1 MANMDNVQ
9 EQLAA
14 LQQQVEHLQ
23 HATHALKAQTH
34 TFARQTRIL
43 LEAYDYFL
51 ARCQDGGI
59 TLEQEEAV
67 WQVHSSAAFEAELIE
82 AESYGPNAIHMIDE
96 QILTHLG
103 LPPPVAEVPVVDED
117 EA

>member
-1 MANMDNVQ
+1 MEHMDNVQ

-14 LQQQVEHLQ
+14 LQQQVEQLKHE
-23 HATHALKAQTH
+23 THALKAQTH
-34 TFARQTRIL
+34 TVTRQTRIL
-43 LEAYDYFL
+43 LEAYDCFL

-59 TLEQEEAV
+59 TLEQEEAA
-67 WQVHSSAAFEAELIE
+67 WEVHSSAAFAAELIE
-82 AESYGPNAIHMIDE
+82 AESYGPHAMHMIDE

>member
-1 MANMDNVQ
+1 MEHMDNVQ

-14 LQQQVEHLQ
+14 LQQQVEHLK

-34 TFARQTRIL
+34 TVTRQTRIL
-43 LEAYDYFL
+43 LEAYDCFL
-51 ARCQDGGI
+51 ARCQEGGI
-59 TLEQEEAV
+59 TLEQEEAA

-82 AESYGPNAIHMIDE
+82 AESYGPNAMHLIDE

-103 LPPPVAEVPVVDED
+103 LPPHVAEGRVVDED

>member
-14 LQQQVEHLQ
+14 LQQQVEQLK

-34 TFARQTRIL
+34 TVTRQTRIL

-51 ARCQDGGI
+51 ARCQEGGI
-59 TLEQEEAV
+59 TLEQEEAA